1 MNYTSQ
7 INRLSKE
14 VADLQQAEARE
25 TQKEAD
31 LLAKINRANEALGR
45 TGSRSMA
52 QSKLREIE
60 RTNKDLAAV
69 KKKRAYISS
78 KIADKS
84 KSLRSY
90 EKRQSREDERE
101 RKKIA
106 DEQRRLMQERETHEQ
121 RVNREI
127 RIRATQKHPLVLDA
141 REVRKEERHDFF
153 ISHASEDKD
162 GFVRDL
168 AKALLSK
175 GASVWYDE
183 ISLEVGDSL
192 RRSIDI
198 GLANSQFGI
207 VVLSES
213 FFHKEWPAK
222 ELDGLFALENQGNK
236 RILPI
241 WHKVSRDEVAC
252 YSPMLADKVAFN
264 TSVSS
269 ANEIADKLLGLI
281 D

>member
-14 VADLQQAEARE
+14 IADLQLAEARE
-25 TQKEAD
+25 TQKEAN
-31 LLAKINRANEALGR
+31 LLAKINRASEALDR

-52 QSKLREIE
+52 QTKLREIE

-69 KKKRAYISS
+69 KKKRAYIAS

-84 KSLRSY
+84 RNLRSY
-90 EKRQSREDERE
+90 EERQSREDEKE

-106 DEQRRLMQERETHEQ
+106 DEQKRLIREREAHEQ
-121 RVNREI
+121 RITNKVRSRASLPQLLELDVREE
-127 RIRATQKHPLVLDA
+127 DSY
-141 REVRKEERHDFF
+141 DFF

-162 GFVRDL
+162 DFVRSL
-168 AKALLSK
+168 VEALRSK
-175 GASVWYDE
+175 GARVWYDE

-192 RRSIDI
+192 RRSIDL
-198 GLANSQFGI
+198 GLANSRFGI
-207 VVLSES
+207 VVLSQS

-241 WHKVSRDEVAC
+241 WHKVSKDEVAR
-252 YSPMLADKVAFN
+252 YSPMLADKVALN
-264 TSVSS
+264 TSLKN
-269 ANEIADKLLGLI
+269 ANEIADELHKLI